1 MDGGNN
7 AEQIDIAMQLLPFS
21 PAQLANCPLIRGCSE
36 WNQEKESSKSCGYE
50 GTFENILGDLV
61 DRKVMVEADK
71 RQEVQYGIEEGE
83 KPEKTAHPEQPVHLR
98 DGTQR
103 RDTERDEQ

>member
-7 AEQIDIAMQLLPFS
+7 ADQIDIAMQLLPFS

-71 RQEVQYGIEEGE
+71 CQEV
-83 KPEKTAHPEQPVHLR
+83 
-98 DGTQR
+98 
-103 RDTERDEQ
+103 